1 MTKGGMTLKII
12 YENPTSMRLKA
23 NVWHNDQLHE
33 LAAGESLELPVNRG
47 DRVSFKVG
55 RFSAKHTL
63 SFQSPQAT
71 FAIQPNKTLQTIY
84 FAVVFV
90 LVMALFFV
98 KNPNTVVVTV
108 GVVIGLIGYE
118 ALMYFVGY
126 RARPRH

>member
-1 MTKGGMTLKII
+1 MTLKII